1 MATHELRT
9 EMHKPA
15 ISWYKFRQGGLMTLT
30 NLILVGAVFLTAVP
44 YIYMIS
50 ASFKPQ
56 YEIFTFPVQLLPDEP
71 FMDNYA
77 KLFGETLF
85 MRWFFNTLLVAVTR
99 GLLSILLCL
108 LAGFAF
114 AKYEFPF
121 KRSLFIFILAS
132 LTLPFEILLVP
143 LYTMMVGLEQ
153 RGLPALNTYWI
164 LIVPFAASG
173 FGIFLARQYC
183 LSIPTELMEA
193 ARIDGAGEIGIFFRI
208 ALPNLLPAIAV
219 MGIIFFNGAWNDFLW
234 PLIVLND
241 QAMYVINLALPTL
254 RGPYGD
260 QYGLVLAG
268 AVVATL
274 PVMAIFM
281 TMQRYFIE
289 GLMAGALK
297 G

>member
-1 MATHELRT
+1 MSVQTLSQPRKT
-9 EMHKPA
+9 GV
-15 ISWYKFRQGGLMTLT
+15 SVYKMRLWGWITVT
-30 NLILVGAVFLTAVP
+30 NILLVGAVFLTAMP
-44 YIYMIS
+44 FLYMVS
-50 ASFKPQ
+50 SSFKPQ
-56 YEIFTFPVQLLPDEP
+56 YEIFTFPVQLFPETV
-71 FMDNYA
+71 FTENYT

-85 MRWFFNTLLVAVTR
+85 VRWFMNTLIVAVGR
-99 GLLSILLCL
+99 CGLSILLCL

-114 AKYEFPF
+114 AKYEFPLKQF
-121 KRSLFIFILAS
+121 LFIFILAS
-132 LTLPFEILLVP
+132 LTLPFEIILVP
-143 LYTMMVGLEQ
+143 LYKMMVGLNW
-153 RGLPALNTYWI
+153 LNTYWV
-164 LIVPFAASG
+164 LIVPFAASA

-183 LSIPTELMEA
+183 LAIPTELMEA
-193 ARIDGAGEIGIFFRI
+193 ARIDGSSELGIFFRI
-208 ALPNLLPAIAV
+208 AFPNLKPAIAV

-241 QAMYVINLALPTL
+241 RLMYVINLALPTL

-268 AVVATL
+268 AVLATV
-274 PVMAIFM
+274 PVILIFI

>member
-1 MATHELRT
+1 MSAQTISTTRKPMISSYRLRRFGMIT
-9 EMHKPA
+9 
-15 ISWYKFRQGGLMTLT
+15 IT
-30 NLILVGAVFLTAVP
+30 NVVLLGAVIVTAMPFL
-44 YIYMIS
+44 YMIS
-50 ASFKPQ
+50 SSLKPQ
-56 YEIFTFPVQLLPDEP
+56 YEIFTFPVKLLPETL
-71 FMDNYA
+71 FTDNYI

-85 MRWFFNTLLVAVTR
+85 VRWFTNTLIVALGR
-99 GLLSILLCL
+99 CALSILLCL

-121 KRSLFIFILAS
+121 KNFLFVFILAS
-132 LTLPFEILLVP
+132 LTLPFEIILVP
-143 LYTMMVGLEQ
+143 LYKMMVQLGW
-153 RGLPALNTYWI
+153 LNTYWV
-164 LIVPFAASG
+164 LIVPFAASA

-183 LSIPTELMEA
+183 LAIPTELMEV
-193 ARIDGAGEIGIFFRI
+193 ARIDGASELGIFFKI
-208 ALPNLLPAIAV
+208 AFPNLKPAIAV

-241 QAMYVINLALPTL
+241 QKMYVLNLALPTL

-268 AVVATL
+268 AVLATL
-274 PVMAIFM
+274 PVILIFM

-289 GLMAGALK
+289 GLMAGAIK